1 MEDDPEVGE
10 ATPLLKRRSMPSYRS
25 RQRAQNATWSPFT
38 TSQQQQQQQLDVWTP
53 MPLAELLPKWTGHC
67 AAMQLLLPDLE
78 TGRCFCVHVPQ
89 EPCDDQGKPPPPQLL
104 KYNAQLTASILCL
117 LHIRRT
123 VFASWSI
130 WLHVL
135 CNVTIAS
142 LVCVLMFFSCRRPEL
157 IDTARVSEIVKYSS
171 ALVGFLLVFH
181 LTAAVRRWWAMR
193 IETLGGFWN
202 AVSDVAMILAAHL
215 PERDHRDLKALVL
228 RYCLASLE
236 LTFMQAHGTDGVLG
250 DLVKQSLL
258 THDEKRRLE
267 ELVSKPQAMWVW
279 IAGLFQHLTERGRL
293 SSRLLVALYDICA
306 RARASVGRG
315 RGAFAYLD
323 TQLPFSYLHLLS
335 VLVHINNLIL
345 AAKCGALAAV
355 GIRNLL
361 RSEKKEPVSDA
372 ENIQV
377 VLLQVVFVTCVPAWY
392 HAMLEAAA
400 GLGDPF
406 GDRFQDFPRRACH
419 IWMRDECEAFHAAG
433 EQLPDEALKIVD
445 EFDVQE
451 EDLVQDK
458 VVIMQ
463 PIQG

>member
-1 MEDDPEVGE
+1 MEDDPELGE
-10 ATPLLKRRSMPSYRS
+10 DTPLLR
-25 RQRAQNATWSPFT
+25 RQRSPPDTWAPFGNRSSDASLATPSHS
-38 TSQQQQQQQLDVWTP
+38 TSVF
-53 MPLAELLPKWTGHC
+53 LPEWTGHT
-67 AAMQLLLPDLE
+67 ATVHQLHPDVV
-78 TGRCFCVHVPQ
+78 TGRCFCIHAPQ
-89 EPCDDQGKPPPPQLL
+89 EPCDDQGRPPPRQLL
-104 KYNAQLTASILCL
+104 KYNTQHSSSILCL
-117 LHIRRT
+117 LQLQGT

-135 CNVTIAS
+135 CNIIIAAMVCA
-142 LVCVLMFFSCRRPEL
+142 LVFFSCRRPEL
-157 IDTARVSEIVKYSS
+157 IDTARISEIVEYSS

-181 LTAAVRRWWAMR
+181 LSAAVRRWWAMR
-193 IETLGGFWN
+193 IETFGGFWN
-202 AVSDVAMILAAHL
+202 AVNDLAMILAVHLHL
-215 PERDHRDLKALVL
+215 PQRDHSNFKALVL

-279 IAGLFQHLTERGRL
+279 IAGLFQHLSERRLL
-293 SSRLLVALYDICA
+293 SSRLLIALYEICS
-306 RARASVGRG
+306 RARAAVGRG

-335 VLVHINNLIL
+335 VLVHINNLAL
-345 AAKCGALAAV
+345 AAKCGVLMAV

-361 RSEKKEPVSDA
+361 RSEKHEPVSDA
-372 ENIQV
+372 ENLQV
-377 VLLQVVFVTCVPAWY
+377 ILLQVVFVTCVPAWY

-406 GDRFQDFPRRACH
+406 QDRFHDFPRRACH
-419 IWMRDECEAFHAAG
+419 IWMREECEAFHTAG
-433 EQLPDEALKIVD
+433 ENLPDEVLKIVD

-463 PIQG
+463 PTQS